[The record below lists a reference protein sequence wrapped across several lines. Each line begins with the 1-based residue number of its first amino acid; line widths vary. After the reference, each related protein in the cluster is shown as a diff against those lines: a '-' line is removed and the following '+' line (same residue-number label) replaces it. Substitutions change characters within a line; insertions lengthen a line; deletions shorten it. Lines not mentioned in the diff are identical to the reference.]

1 MSNRKKKYQLNR
13 RKGQR
18 GGRQPLSISVMI
30 GGIAIFAIGLLIVVG
45 GNDSAQA
52 EISYQPEDIVTD
64 SPFVAVHEMSPS
76 TISQIDF
83 SPKGSP
89 QPKIAVSEAFFDF
102 GSIGATEVVQHD
114 FIIAN
119 QGESPLTINR
129 AYTTCGCTTGEFSA
143 SVIPP
148 GKVAVVTLVLDAGFH
163 DVRGQTVRRGI
174 IIENNDPDNSQ
185 IEIWT
190 QAKVRTTP

>member
-1 MSNRKKKYQLNR
+1 MSNRKRKYGSNKR
-13 RKGQR
+13 RKQKR
-18 GGRQPLSISVMI
+18 GGQTFSISVMI
-30 GGIAIFAIGLLIVVG
+30 GGIAILAIGLVIVFG

-52 EISYQPEDIVTD
+52 EITYQPEDIMND

-76 TISQIDF
+76 TLSQIDF
-83 SPKGSP
+83 NPKGSP
-89 QPKIAVSEAFFDF
+89 QPKIAVSEAFYDF
-102 GSIGATEVVQHD
+102 GSIGATEVAQHD
-114 FIIAN
+114 FVIAN
-119 QGESPLTINR
+119 QGEAPLIINR

-174 IIENNDPDNSQ
+174 IIENNDPNNSQ
-185 IEIWT
+185 VEIWT